1 MQSDRHPSFGFW
13 GGTNNGSF
21 RRRTV
26 FPAQKLLSRQ
36 FQFWREEVLPPPALY
51 DFSFTALARHSPL
64 LLTTIRHHTVINTQ
78 FSS

>member
-1 MQSDRHPSFGFW
+1 MVCTLIVFCNSVSEVEQMDLSVE
-13 GGTNNGSF
+13 
-21 RRRTV
+21 RR
-26 FPAQKLLSRQ
+26 FAPRQ